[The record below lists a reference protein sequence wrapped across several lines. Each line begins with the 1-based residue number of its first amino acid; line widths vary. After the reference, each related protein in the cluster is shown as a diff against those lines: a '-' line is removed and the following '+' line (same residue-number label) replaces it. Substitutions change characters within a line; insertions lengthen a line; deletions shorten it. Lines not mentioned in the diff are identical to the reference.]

1 MNKKQVTLKIENHQS
16 INILNNNNLS
26 NNCINS
32 LQILS
37 KLILQQEQEPLEQ
50 NQQIG
55 TLVIIKIDPLII

>member
-55 TLVIIKIDPLII
+55 TLVIIKIDPLTI